1 MATRKDKSQRG
12 QLIDRSRELLSSI
25 SSMTSGA
32 FWMATSDY
40 TKILYLSPAFEKIY
54 GLQISDIYRNPSLWF
69 ESTHPD
75 DRRSAR
81 EIVEKYKESKYE
93 IERRIV
99 RPDGVTIWILETVF
113 PIKDEQ
119 DPDSYIVG
127 FSEDITERKKR
138 EIELLESE
146 RRYRALIETSND
158 GIAVIQDDKMV
169 FFNNL
174 IVERIGFSR
183 EELSTRPF
191 SHFIHP
197 DDLKMAIDRYANRL
211 KTKAAEGSIEFRVLT
226 KDKRAI
232 YTEINVAITD
242 WEGRPALLCF
252 FRDITD
258 RKTAQEALEK
268 SEERYRDL
276 VENIEDIIY
285 IMDEKGKLLF
295 ANNALMR
302 LAGLES
308 DRIKG
313 IQFVEMV
320 TPESYR
326 YVKDIFK
333 RQLAGED
340 VGAFE
345 INFRNNKGEIFTIE
359 TRERLIWKEGRVV
372 EVHGIGRD
380 ITERKRTER
389 ALRESEERYRLLVEV
404 FPDAVVVH
412 SEGKIVYVNP
422 AAISLIGARSS
433 EEIIGRDIFDFVH
446 PDYSD
451 TILDGIQET
460 FREGAPARMMEV
472 VLIRTDGVTIDGE
485 LAAMS
490 LTYEG
495 QPARLVIVRDISDRK
510 RTQHTLLVREQELNN
525 IFEFT
530 GTAMLI
536 VEDDMTIAKCNHEFE
551 QLTGYVKEE
560 IEGRMKWTD
569 FVHPEELDRMAR
581 YHRARR
587 PGDLSVPSHYESR
600 AMGRNGI
607 IKHIYITIGLI
618 PGTKRTV
625 AAVLD
630 ITDRKRSENALRES
644 EEKLRNLFDTSKDV
658 IFLSTITGWFYDIN
672 QAGEDLL
679 GYSRDELLML
689 DTQDIYRN
697 ETDRQLIHEAI
708 ERLGF
713 VKDREVTYK
722 RKDGTY
728 ADCLITATPRK
739 DAEGNIIG
747 YQGIIKD
754 ISERKRLEEQLTS
767 AKKMEAIGTLA
778 GGMAHNFNNILVGI
792 MGYSELLLRKKDPGD
807 TDYKALSII
816 HEGTI
821 SASKLTKELLSIAR
835 GGDYDLVRL
844 NLNNLIERF
853 LPLIM
858 GTMDKSIEIRT
869 YLSDDLPLIEGDASR
884 IQQCLL
890 NLCIN
895 ARDAMPN
902 GGNLIIETYHN
913 YVDEDF
919 VRAHLGTRAGDYAV
933 VSITDSGE
941 GISEENKAH
950 IFEPF
955 FSTKDHKRGTGLG
968 LSTVWGIVKFHQG
981 LITVYSEPDEGTT
994 FKLYFPAISGQP
1006 NLPSQSDDA
1015 EMVLG
1020 NEKIL
1025 LIDDEP
1031 IVRETWSDALAERG
1045 FRVITAEDGVEGI
1058 DVFQR
1063 EKDSIDLVILD
1074 FIMPRMGGRET
1085 FLKLKELKPDVKVLI
1100 SSGYGVNGKAWEG
1113 IDGQAAGFIQKPC
1126 QISRLVEK
1134 VARLVKGHS

>member
-12 QLIDRSRELLSSI
+12 ELTDRSRELLSSI

-32 FWMATSDY
+32 FWMATSGY
-40 TKILYLSPAFEKIY
+40 TEILYLSPTFEKIY
-54 GLQISDIYRNPSLWF
+54 GLPISDIYQNPHSWF
-69 ESTHPD
+69 DSTHPD
-75 DRRSAR
+75 DRRHTQETAAKSN
-81 EIVEKYKESKYE
+81 ESRYE
-93 IERRIV
+93 IERRII
-99 RPDGVTIWILETVF
+99 RPDGATIWVLERGF
-113 PIKDEQ
+113 PVKDERGGV
-119 DPDSYIVG
+119 SHIIG
-127 FSEDITERKKR
+127 FSEDITERKNR
-138 EIELLESE
+138 EIGLLESE
-146 RRYRALIETSND
+146 RRYRALIETSTD

-169 FFNNL
+169 FFNSQ
-174 IVERIGFSR
+174 IVERTGYSR
-183 EELSTRPF
+183 EELSTTPF
-191 SHFIHP
+191 NQFIHP
-197 DDLKMAIDRYANRL
+197 DDLKMAIDRYRNRL

-226 KDKRAI
+226 KDKRTI
-232 YTEINVAITD
+232 YTEINVAMTD

-285 IMDEKGKLLF
+285 VMDERGKLLF
-295 ANNALMR
+295 ANNTLLR
-302 LAGLES
+302 LAGLER
-308 DRIKG
+308 DRIDG
-313 IQFVEMV
+313 IYFVDMV
-320 TPESYR
+320 TPESYQH
-326 YVKDIFK
+326 VKGVYK
-333 RQLAGED
+333 RQLNGEE

-345 INFRNNKGEIFTIE
+345 VNFQNKKGDIHTIE
-359 TRERLIWKEGRVV
+359 TRERLIWKEDRVV

-389 ALRESEERYRLLVEV
+389 ALRESEERYRKLIEV
-404 FPDAVVVH
+404 SPDAVVVH
-412 SEGKIVYVNP
+412 GEGKIVYVNP
-422 AAISLIGARSS
+422 AAIDFIGATSS
-433 EEIIGRDIFDFVH
+433 EELIGRDIFDFVH
-446 PDYSD
+446 PNYAD
-451 TILDGIQET
+451 TIVGGIQET
-460 FREGAPARMMEV
+460 FKEGAPTRMIEATF
-472 VLIRTDGVTIDGE
+472 IRTDGETIDGE
-485 LAAMS
+485 VAAMS

-495 QPARLVIVRDISDRK
+495 QPARLAIVRDITDRK
-510 RTQHTLLVREQELNN
+510 RTEHTLMVREQELNN

-536 VEDDMTIAKCNHEFE
+536 VEDDTTIVKCNHEFE
-551 QLTGYVKEE
+551 QLAGYVKEE
-560 IEGRMKWTD
+560 IEGRMKWMD
-569 FVHPEELDRMAR
+569 FIHPEEVDRTVQ
-581 YHRARR
+581 YHQARR
-587 PGDLSVPSHYESR
+587 LGDPTAPSHYESR
-600 AMGRNGI
+600 SMDRNGI

-625 AAVLD
+625 AAILD

-644 EEKLRNLFDTSKDV
+644 EEKFRDLFDTSKDV
-658 IFLSTITGWFYDIN
+658 IFLSTMTGWFYDIN
-672 QAGEDLL
+672 RAGEELF
-679 GYSRDELLML
+679 GYNRDELLML
-689 DTQDIYRN
+689 DTQDIYKN
-697 ETDRQLIHEAI
+697 EWDRQLFHESI
-708 ERLGF
+708 EKLGF
-713 VKDREVTYK
+713 VKDREVTFK
-722 RKDGTY
+722 RKGGTY
-728 ADCLITATPRK
+728 IDCLVTATLRR
-739 DAEGNIIG
+739 DRERNVIG

-754 ISERKRLEEQLTS
+754 ISERKRLEEQLMS

-807 TDYKALSII
+807 PDYKALSII

-821 SASKLTKELLSIAR
+821 SASKLTKELLSISR

-844 NLNNLIERF
+844 NLNNVIERF
-853 LPLIM
+853 LPLIA
-858 GTMDKSIEIRT
+858 GTMDKSIEMKT
-869 YLSDDLPLIEGDASR
+869 YLSDDLPVIEGDISQ

-902 GGNLIIETYHN
+902 GGNLIIETYHH
-913 YVDEDF
+913 YVGEDF
-919 VRAHLGTRAGDYAV
+919 VRAHLGTRVGDYAV

-941 GISEENKAH
+941 GISEENKTH

-968 LSTVWGIVKFHQG
+968 LSTVWGIVKSHQG
-981 LITVYSEPDEGTT
+981 LITVYSEPGEGTT

-1006 NLPSQSDDA
+1006 YQPLQPDDA

-1020 NEKIL
+1020 NETIL

-1045 FRVITAEDGVEGI
+1045 FRVIIAEDGVQGI

-1100 SSGYGVNGKAWEG
+1100 SSGYGINGKAWEG
-1113 IDGQAAGFIQKPC
+1113 VGGQTAGFIQKPC
-1126 QISRLVEK
+1126 QISRLIEIVGQ
-1134 VARLVKGHS
+1134 LVKKT